1 MQAGKA
7 RIGYNGL
14 MRGLPPLIRWT
25 RSSTILLSGF
35 FLVIFLIIYVWWPLA
50 EELIST
56 VDWSGPWWL
65 YMDWLLI
72 GLFLFMSLAI
82 VARADLRRD
91 ALIIFV
97 ATIGGLVIEAWGT
110 QTNLW
115 FYYTDERPPLWIV
128 PAWPI
133 ATLCIDRITRALLWL
148 SNTKGNRTRRWENA
162 ICNFRTLYWLV
173 FAAFLAIM
181 LPFVAPTLDKPYTV
195 MALLLC
201 VMLIATPT
209 DHRQAVLVFAAG
221 AGLGYFLELWGTTRQ
236 CWTYYTYQ
244 TPPLFAVLAHGM
256 AAVAFWR
263 TGLILQVMRRKARAL
278 LKPET
283 NEGQPSTAYDEAT
296 ADR

>member
-1 MQAGKA
+1 
-7 RIGYNGL
+7 
-14 MRGLPPLIRWT
+14 MRRLPPLIRWT

-50 EELIST
+50 QEVLSYI
-56 VDWSGPWWL
+56 DWHGPWWL

-72 GLFLFMSLAI
+72 GLFLFMSLTI

-97 ATIGGLVIEAWGT
+97 ATVGGLVIEAWGT

-115 FYYTDERPPLWIV
+115 FYYTNERPPLWIV

-133 ATLCIDRITRALLWL
+133 ATLSIDRITRLLDYL
-148 SNTKGNRTRRWENA
+148 IDYIYPRHRSPTDGSRITVHESRFTV
-162 ICNFRTLYWLV
+162 IYWVV

-181 LPFVAPTLDKPYTV
+181 VPFVAPTFNKTYTV
-195 MALLLC
+195 LAFLLC
-201 VMLIATPT
+201 VLLIATPT
-209 DHRQAVLVFAAG
+209 DHRRAVLVFLAG

-236 CWTYYTYQ
+236 CWTYYTFQ

-256 AAVAFWR
+256 AAVSFWR
-263 TGLILQVMRRKARAL
+263 AGLMVQMIFGKLKGMVLTGHGSRFKG
-278 LKPET
+278 
-283 NEGQPSTAYDEAT
+283 EG
-296 ADR
+296 

>member
-1 MQAGKA
+1 
-7 RIGYNGL
+7 
-14 MRGLPPLIRWT
+14 MRRLPPLIRWT

-50 EELIST
+50 QEVLSSI
-56 VDWSGPWWL
+56 DWNGPWWL

-72 GLFLFMSLAI
+72 GLVLFMSLTI

-91 ALIIFV
+91 TLIIFV

-115 FYYTDERPPLWIV
+115 FYYTNERPPLWIV

-133 ATLCIDRITRALLWL
+133 ATLSIDRITRLLLFFTTKDAKDHKGRETSPL
-148 SNTKGNRTRRWENA
+148 S
-162 ICNFRTLYWLV
+162 FRILYWAV
-173 FAAFLAIM
+173 FAAFLIIM
-181 LPFVAPTLDKPYTV
+181 IPFVAPTFNKHYTL

-201 VMLIATPT
+201 VLLIATPT
-209 DHRQAVLVFAAG
+209 DHRRAVLVFIAG

-236 CWTYYTYQ
+236 CWTYYTFE

-263 TGLILQVMRRKARAL
+263 TGLVLQ
-278 LKPET
+278 
-283 NEGQPSTAYDEAT
+283 AT
-296 ADR
+296 ANRVKELVLSGGRLEPGMKRDEPDGD